1 MITFR
6 FNYYALQI
14 WVVMFKQDQE
24 IFNILLKTVSEAV
37 IIVDSYQKIMEVNAA
52 VETIFG
58 YAKDEI
64 IHKHINLLIP
74 SNYHKAH
81 TAYFEKFIE
90 RGKRRKMG
98 VANDIFGLKKDGTIF
113 NVEIE
118 LSPFSVYNKTYV
130 MALIK
135 DISEKK
141 EIEKNLMLRTQAL
154 QSANN
159 GIIITDALRPDNPI
173 IYFNSAFQS
182 LTGYSE
188 AEILNHNCRFL
199 QGNDRDQ
206 PPLKN
211 LREAIKNGKSC
222 QATLRNYKKDGTM
235 FWNDV
240 YIFPIT
246 NSRGAVTHF
255 IGIQNDVTL
264 KKKMEEERHHLASIF
279 DESLNEIYVFD
290 AETLKFININYGAQK
305 NIGYSLE
312 ELKDM
317 TPLDI
322 NVNGGEA
329 EFKKTINLLLQKKVE
344 KLEFEGLHQR
354 KDGSQYPVEVHLQL
368 SNLNEKRVFIAIIL
382 DITERKNYTTKLE
395 NTVAE
400 RTQQLKKAL
409 SKEKELNELKTKFL
423 SLVSHE
429 FKTPLSGIL
438 TSSQL
443 LGKYTLSEQQQN
455 RDKHIRTI
463 SDKVH
468 YLNNIL
474 NDFLSIEKLETGKV
488 NYRFNNFKLSKVVN
502 EVVYNS
508 NMLLKEGQQ
517 INYPENI
524 DDLSLYQDEKII
536 QLIFSNLLHNA
547 IKYSPEGSAIDLQV
561 KQGKKFTTLKVKDN
575 GFGIPEKDQK
585 SIFERYFRAENV
597 MNTQGTG
604 IGLNI
609 AKTHLENLGG
619 SISFKSKENKGSTF
633 TIKFPNVANE

>member
-1 MITFR
+1 
-6 FNYYALQI
+6 
-14 WVVMFKQDQE
+14 MFKQDQE

-37 IIVDSYQKIMEVNAA
+37 IIVDSHQKIMEVNAA

-81 TAYFEKFIE
+81 ASYFEKFIQ

-98 VANDIFGLKKDGTIF
+98 GATDIFALKKDGTIF

-118 LSPFSVYNKTYV
+118 LNPFSVYDKTYV

-173 IYFNSAFQS
+173 IYFNSAFQN

-188 AEILNHNCRFL
+188 AEILNNNCRFL

-206 PPLKN
+206 PPLKY

-246 NSRGAVTHF
+246 NSRGTVTHF

-463 SDKVH
+463 TDKVH

-524 DDLSLYQDEKII
+524 DDLSLCQDEKII

-547 IKYSPEGSAIDLQV
+547 IKYSPEGSVIDLQI
-561 KQGKKFTTLKVKDN
+561 KQDKKITTLKVKDN

-609 AKTHLENLGG
+609 AKSHLENLGG
-619 SISFKSKENKGSTF
+619 TISFKSKENKGSTF
-633 TIKFPNVANE
+633 TIKFPNVAKEQS